1 MGSMGLVG
9 LAGLVSLLGLVF
21 LVVRGCHCQ
30 GLANLGI
37 FLPFDLILRYFQ
49 MEYLCSIQNPKE
61 FDDPRVSKDLK
72 VI

>member
-1 MGSMGLVG
+1 MGPMGLVG

-21 LVVRGCHCQ
+21 LVVLGCQ

-61 FDDPRVSKDLK
+61 IDGPRVSKDLK